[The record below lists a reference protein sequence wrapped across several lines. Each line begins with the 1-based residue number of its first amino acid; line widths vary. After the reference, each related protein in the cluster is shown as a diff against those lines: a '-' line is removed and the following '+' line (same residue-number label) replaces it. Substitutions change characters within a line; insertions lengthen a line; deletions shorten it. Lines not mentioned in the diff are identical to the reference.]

1 MGGTGAVAELE
12 VRKIRKEF
20 GSLVAVRDASLR
32 FDSAR
37 VTCLLGPSG
46 CGKTTLM
53 RMIAG
58 LETPTSGDV
67 LFDGKP
73 VTSLSPS
80 ARDIGMVF
88 QYPVVYQGLTARQNI
103 MLPLRSLRTLSAAD
117 RSRRVDDALAIL
129 DLRDVAD
136 TDVGRL
142 THALKQ
148 KVAVARAIAR
158 QPHIILMD
166 EPVTNIDATTKSQL
180 KYALRRL
187 TRELHQTIVY
197 VTHDQTEAMTLADE
211 ILLMNEGEIVQRG
224 SPREVYNQ
232 PAHRFGGWFLGNPG
246 MNFVSHRVEKRAGEL
261 TLGRPLFARD
271 THLHGLDGET
281 DVIVGVR
288 PESLAI
294 AGTASENSV
303 PARIKHAAIVTGG
316 QQLLALEV
324 DGRTVKAKVPAGSS
338 YRIGE
343 DVHVTCDPDDVTL
356 FDTDGGKLEV
366 IFRPKADDA

>member
-1 MGGTGAVAELE
+1 MAELE
-12 VRKIRKEF
+12 VRQLRKEF
-20 GSLVAVRDASLR
+20 GSLVAVKDATLR

-67 LFDGKP
+67 LFDGEP
-73 VTSLSPS
+73 VTALSPS
-80 ARDIGMVF
+80 TRDIGMVF
-88 QYPVVYQGLTARQNI
+88 QYPVVYQGLTVRRNVE
-103 MLPLRSLRTLSAAD
+103 LPLRSMRKLSTAERD
-117 RSRRVDDALAIL
+117 RRVGDALDIL
-129 DLRDVAD
+129 DLGDVAD

-158 QPHIILMD
+158 QPHIILLD

-180 KYALRRL
+180 KNALRRL

-224 SPREVYNQ
+224 EPRDVYNH

-246 MNFVSHRVEKRAGEL
+246 MNFVPHRVTKHGSDLEL
-261 TLGRPLFARD
+261 ERPLFAQP
-271 THLHGLDGET
+271 LAVEGLDGAAE
-281 DVIVGVR
+281 VVVGVR
-288 PESLAI
+288 PERVTI
-294 AGTASENSV
+294 AKGATGAGV
-303 PARIKHAAIVTGG
+303 RATITHAAIVTGG
-316 QQLLALEV
+316 QQLLALDV
-324 DGRTVKAKVPAGSS
+324 DGVDMKAKVAASS
-338 YRIGE
+338 RYRIG
-343 DVHVTCDPDDVTL
+343 DVVSVSCDHHDVTL
-356 FDTDGGKLEV
+356 FDRGGVKLSV
-366 IFRPKADDA
+366 TLRPRVGRG

>member
-1 MGGTGAVAELE
+1 VWVRAVAELE
-12 VRKIRKEF
+12 VRQIRKEF
-20 GSLVAVRDASLR
+20 GSFAAVKDASVR

-67 LFDGKP
+67 LFDGVP

-88 QYPVVYQGLTARQNI
+88 QYPVVYQGLTVRQNI
-103 MLPLRSLRTLSAAD
+103 ELPLRAMRKLAPAERT
-117 RSRRVDDALAIL
+117 RRVVDALEIL
-129 DLRDVAD
+129 DLAAVAD

-158 QPHIILMD
+158 QPHIILLD

-180 KYALRRL
+180 KHALRRL

-224 SPREVYNQ
+224 SPREVYNH

-246 MNFVSHRVEKRAGEL
+246 MNFVPHQVDRRGGGLE
-261 TLGRPLFARD
+261 LGRPLFAEP
-271 THLHGLDGET
+271 LWVEGDGGRTEI
-281 DVIVGVR
+281 IVGVR
-288 PESLAI
+288 PEHVTVAKDMTR
-294 AGTASENSV
+294 GGV
-303 PARIKHAAIVTGG
+303 HARITHAAIVTGG
-316 QQLLALEV
+316 QQLLALDV
-324 DGRTVKAKVPAGSS
+324 DGVAMKAKVAADSRF
-338 YRIGE
+338 RI
-343 DVHVTCDPDDVTL
+343 DDRVSVICNLDDITL
-356 FDTDGGKLEV
+356 FDADGTKLSTTPTE
-366 IFRPKADDA
+366 RPARG

>member
-1 MGGTGAVAELE
+1 MAELE
-12 VRKIRKEF
+12 VRQIHKEF
-20 GSLVAVRDASLR
+20 GRFAAVKDVSVR

-58 LETPTSGDV
+58 LETPTRGDV
-67 LFDGKP
+67 LFDGMP
-73 VTSLSPS
+73 VTSRSPS
-80 ARDIGMVF
+80 ERDIGMVF
-88 QYPVVYQGLTARQNI
+88 QYPVVYQGLTVRQNVE
-103 MLPLRSLRTLSAAD
+103 LPLRTMRKLSPTE
-117 RSRRVDDALAIL
+117 REGRVADALEIL
-129 DLRDVAD
+129 DLGGVAH

-158 QPHIILMD
+158 RPHIILLD

-180 KYALRRL
+180 KHALRRL
-187 TRELHQTIVY
+187 TRESHQTVVY

-224 SPREVYNQ
+224 SPRDVYNH

-246 MNFVSHRVEKRAGEL
+246 MNFVPHEVAKRGSGLE
-261 TLGRPLFARD
+261 LGRPLFAEPLRVEAQGGQ
-271 THLHGLDGET
+271 TEI
-281 DVIVGVR
+281 IVGVR
-288 PESLAI
+288 PEHVTVADR
-294 AGTASENSV
+294 GGV

-316 QQLLALEV
+316 QQLLALDV
-324 DGRTVKAKVPAGSS
+324 DGVEMKAKVPADRR
-338 YRIGE
+338 YLIG
-343 DVHVTCDPDDVTL
+343 DRVSVICHPDDVTL
-356 FDTDGGKLEV
+356 FDVDGVKLSSALNPRATDG
-366 IFRPKADDA
+366 

>member
-1 MGGTGAVAELE
+1 MAELE
-12 VRKIRKEF
+12 VRQIRKQF
-20 GSLVAVRDASLR
+20 GSFTAVKDVSVR

-58 LETPTSGDV
+58 LEVPTSGDV
-67 LFDGKP
+67 LFDGAP
-73 VTSLSPS
+73 VTCLSPS

-88 QYPVVYQGLTARQNI
+88 QYPVVYQGLTVRQNI
-103 MLPLRSLRTLSAAD
+103 ELPLRSMRGLPSSERA
-117 RSRRVDDALAIL
+117 RRIDDALEIL
-129 DLRDVAD
+129 DLSAVADRDVS
-136 TDVGRL
+136 RL

-158 QPHIILMD
+158 QPHIILLD

-180 KYALRRL
+180 KHALRRL

-224 SPREVYNQ
+224 SPREVYNH

-246 MNFVSHRVEKRAGEL
+246 MNFVPHEVTRNGSDAEI
-261 TLGRPLFARD
+261 GRPLFAQPMSIEGHEGR
-271 THLHGLDGET
+271 TE
-281 DVIVGVR
+281 VIVGVR
-288 PESLAI
+288 PEHLTVVPDAS
-294 AGTASENSV
+294 AGGV
-303 PARIKHAAIVTGG
+303 RARIKHAAIVTGG
-316 QQLLALEV
+316 QQLLTLDV
-324 DGRTVKAKVPAGSS
+324 DGVGMKAKVPADSRHRIDDSVRVRCS
-338 YRIGE
+338 Y
-343 DVHVTCDPDDVTL
+343 DDVTF
-356 FDTDGGKLEV
+356 FDADGARLGITLKE
-366 IFRPKADDA
+366 RTARG

>member
-1 MGGTGAVAELE
+1 MAELE
-12 VRKIRKEF
+12 VRGIRKEF
-20 GSLVAVRDASLR
+20 GSFVAVKDASLR

-53 RMIAG
+53 RIIAG
-58 LETPTSGDV
+58 LETPTRGDV
-67 LFDGKP
+67 LFDGVP

-88 QYPVVYQGLTARQNI
+88 QYPVVYQGLTVRQNVE
-103 MLPLRSLRTLSAAD
+103 LPLRSTRKLSPEE
-117 RSRRVDDALAIL
+117 RGSRVAEALEIL
-129 DLRDVAD
+129 DLTSAAD

-158 QPHIILMD
+158 RPHIILLD

-180 KYALRRL
+180 KNALRRL

-224 SPREVYNQ
+224 SPREVYNH

-246 MNFVSHRVEKRAGEL
+246 MNFVPHQVIGHGGGL
-261 TLGRPLFARD
+261 QLGRPLFAEPVSMTGVD
-271 THLHGLDGET
+271 ASSE
-281 DVIVGVR
+281 VVVGVR
-288 PESLAI
+288 PERVLVSKDVT
-294 AGTASENSV
+294 AGGVRGTVA
-303 PARIKHAAIVTGG
+303 HAAIVTGG
-316 QQLLALEV
+316 QQLLSLDV
-324 DGRTVKAKVPAGSS
+324 DGVSLKAKVPASERHQAGQAVS
-338 YRIGE
+338 
-343 DVHVTCDPDDVTL
+343 VTCHPDDVTL
-356 FDTDGGKLEV
+356 FDLDGTRLATTLEARV
-366 IFRPKADDA
+366 AGD

>member
-1 MGGTGAVAELE
+1 MAELE
-12 VRKIRKEF
+12 VRQLRKEF
-20 GSLVAVRDASLR
+20 GSFAAVKNASVR

-58 LETPTSGDV
+58 LEAPTRGDV
-67 LFDGKP
+67 LFDGAP

-88 QYPVVYQGLTARQNI
+88 QYPVVYQGLTVRQNI
-103 MLPLRSLRTLSAAD
+103 ELPLRTMRMLSPTQ
-117 RSRRVDDALAIL
+117 RSERVADALDIL
-129 DLRDVAD
+129 DLAGVAD

-142 THALKQ
+142 AHALKQ

-158 QPHIILMD
+158 RPHIILLD

-180 KYALRRL
+180 KHALRRL
-187 TRELHQTIVY
+187 TRESHQTIVY

-224 SPREVYNQ
+224 SPREVYNH

-246 MNFVSHRVEKRAGEL
+246 MNFVPHEVTHRGSGSE
-261 TLGRPLFARD
+261 LGRPLFAEPLWLEG
-271 THLHGLDGET
+271 HDGRSE
-281 DVIVGVR
+281 VIVGVR
-288 PESLAI
+288 PEHVTVAK
-294 AGTASENSV
+294 SV
-303 PARIKHAAIVTGG
+303 TNGGVHARITHAAIVTGG
-316 QQLLALEV
+316 QQLLALDVEGV
-324 DGRTVKAKVPAGSS
+324 GMKAKVPADSR
-338 YRIGE
+338 YRIDDG
-343 DVHVTCDPDDVTL
+343 VSVSCHHDDVTL
-356 FDTDGGKLEV
+356 FDVDGGKLSV
-366 IFRPKADDA
+366 TLKQRSARG